1 MFTLQNDIEFSD
13 GRALCLLPDMIRDLL
28 IFLVEVFDYAYV
40 SFDSKSGLTSP
51 PLHIDIFLL
60 LWLLHIG
67 REGLDRTLHTR

>member
-1 MFTLQNDIEFSD
+1 MFTLQNYIEFSD

-40 SFDSKSGLTSP
+40 SLDCKSGLTPS
-51 PLHIDIFLL
+51 PLHIDILLL
-60 LWLLHIG
+60 LWLLHIS